1 MKHIYKS
8 LIIFS
13 FLFFTTNI
21 FGQSFLGKELDYLV
35 DGLKK
40 FGYEYIVNDSGKE
53 TLEIVKRSYEHDGTV
68 SETKTYYFK
77 KNTDPQI
84 CEKEETLVPFT
95 EERMNLYIKY
105 FEKMG
110 YEKTDFVNLFGDP
123 VYKSK
128 DSNNGVP
135 YYFTIVKMNIGE
147 NGEKK
152 FFIILEYYL
161 NTSEFK
167 TK

>member
-1 MKHIYKS
+1 MEHTYKN
-8 LIIFS
+8 LIFFS

-35 DGLKK
+35 NGLKT
-40 FGYEYIVNDSGKE
+40 FGYEYTVNDSSKE
-53 TLEIVKRSYEHDGTV
+53 TLEIVKRSYEQDGSI

-84 CEKEETLVPFT
+84 CEKEETMVTFT
-95 EERMNLYIKY
+95 EERMNLYIRY
-105 FEKMG
+105 FEKLG
-110 YEKTDFVNLFGDP
+110 YEKTDFVNFFGDT

-128 DSNNGVP
+128 DNNNGVP
-135 YYFTIVKMNIGE
+135 YYFTFGKMNLGE
-147 NGEKK
+147 NGKK
-152 FFIILEYYL
+152 SLFIIVEYYL

>member
-1 MKHIYKS
+1 MKYTYKN

-35 DGLKK
+35 NGLKM
-40 FGYEYIVNDSGKE
+40 FGYEYVVNDSDKE
-53 TLEIVKRSYEHDGTV
+53 RLEIVKRSYEQDGSI
-68 SETKTYYFK
+68 SETKAYYFK

-84 CEKEETLVPFT
+84 CVKEETLVPFT
-95 EERMNLYIKY
+95 EERMNLYLKY

-110 YEKTDFVNLFGDP
+110 CEKTDFVNFFGDP

-128 DSNNGVP
+128 DSNYGVS
-135 YYFTIVKMNIGE
+135 YYFTIAKMNIGE
-147 NGEKK
+147 NGRES
-152 FFIILEYYL
+152 FVIIIEYYL